1 MDNSENTKRVAK
13 NTFFLFLRMIIVMCV
28 GLYTSR
34 IVLKTLG
41 IEDYGVYNVIGSVV
55 ILFSFLQSA
64 LTNATYRF
72 LAYDLGLNDR
82 ESLKKTFSMS
92 INTHWILAVIIF
104 ILSETIGLWFLNT
117 KIVLPEGRLLAAN
130 WAYQFAIFSFVVGI
144 IKTPY
149 HSSIIAHEQM
159 NFFAYTSIIE
169 VLLKLGTLY
178 LLVYLSFDKLI
189 LYSSLTFLVGLFIL
203 LWYYWHCKRK
213 FQECNYH
220 FCWDSSL
227 LTKMI
232 KYSGWSL
239 LVSAADVGITQS
251 IVIFFNIFVGV
262 VANAALGIANSVNGQ
277 LNAFLHSFTQAFEPQ
292 IIKTYAKGDRA
303 YFLNLIYSTSKISYY
318 LLFLVSIPVLLNVDF
333 ILRLWLG
340 EVPADTSLFIF
351 FILLYSLVDA
361 YSAPLWISVYAT
373 VNLKHH
379 QLLMSF
385 IKMFNIP
392 LAYFLLRIGCDAW
405 TALALKAI
413 LNFVCSIARP
423 IYMVNLIRL
432 PLWEYFVKVVV
443 KIFAVTVVT
452 LPLPIYVALHMDE
465 GWGKLFV
472 TTGVF
477 VLFLG
482 ITVLLLGL
490 TKNEKGLLYSLIK
503 RKKNM

>member
-34 IVLKTLG
+34 VVLRTLG

-55 ILFSFLQSA
+55 VLFSFLQSA

-72 LAYDLGLNDR
+72 LAYDLGLNDKER
-82 ESLKKTFSMS
+82 LKKTFSMS

-104 ILSETIGLWFLNT
+104 ILSETVGLWFLNT
-117 KIVLPEGRLLAAN
+117 KIVLPDGRLFAAN
-130 WAYQFAIFSFVVGI
+130 WAYQFAIFSFVVSI

-149 HSSIIAHEQM
+149 YSSIIAHEQM

-178 LLVYLSFDKLI
+178 LLINLSFDKLI
-189 LYSSLTFLVGLFIL
+189 LYSFLTFLVGLLIL
-203 LWYYWHCKRK
+203 LWYYWHCKRT

-227 LTKMI
+227 LAKMI

-239 LVSAADVGITQS
+239 LVSAVDVGITQS

-292 IIKTYAKGDRA
+292 IIKTYAKGDRI

-318 LLFLVSIPVLLNVDF
+318 LLFLVSVPVLLNVDF
-333 ILRLWLG
+333 VLRLWLG
-340 EVPADTSLFIF
+340 EVPTDTSLFIF
-351 FILLYSLVDA
+351 FVVLYSLVDS

-373 VNLKHH
+373 GNLRNH
-379 QLLMSF
+379 QLLMST
-385 IKMFNIP
+385 IRLLNIP
-392 LAYFLLRIGCDAW
+392 LAYFLLMIGCDAW
-405 TALALKAI
+405 SALALKVI
-413 LNFVCSIARP
+413 LNFICSIVRP
-423 IYMVNLIRL
+423 IYMVYLIKL
-432 PLWEYFVKVVV
+432 SLSEYLMNVLV
-443 KIFAVTVVT
+443 KILLVTAIS
-452 LPLPIYVALHMDE
+452 LPLPIYVSLQMNG
-465 GWGKLFV
+465 GWEKLFS
-472 TTGVF
+472 TTI
-477 VLFLG
+477 LFLA
-482 ITVLLLGL
+482 LLGGAIVSLGL
-490 TKNEKGLLYSLIK
+490 TKKEKKLLYSFIK
-503 RKKNM
+503 RKN